1 MSSIQ
6 MLLLISELNDFL
18 WAVAVSEEKY
28 EKKATELMR
37 KLRKCVEAERDSDLE
52 QMKQLNKQFGNERNN

>member
-1 MSSIQ
+1 MSIQ

-18 WAVAVSEEKY
+18 WMVAVSEDKY
-28 EKKATELMR
+28 ESKATELMK
-37 KLRKCVEAERDSDLE
+37 KLRKCVEAERESDIE

>member
-18 WAVAVSEEKY
+18 WSVAVSEEKY

>member
-1 MSSIQ
+1 MSIQ

-18 WAVAVSEEKY
+18 WMVAVSEDKY
-28 EKKATELMR
+28 ESQATELMK
-37 KLRKCVEAERDSDLE
+37 KLRKCVEAERESDIK